1 MAAECWI
8 MTQNI
13 SMSSKVPIKAR
24 IHQAIKLLVLQY
36 NARFNSR
43 LACKTGCDPSEQS
56 SVVGARVKHCSCK
69 GSERSHVPVYKTRPR
84 WGAASQRTSGRP
96 CMSSRRTTPRTRL
109 ISLPSSPST
118 HTLEPS
124 TCVWN
129 IDE

>member
-43 LACKTGCDPSEQS
+43 LACKTGCDASEQS
-56 SVVGARVKHCSCK
+56 SVVNGANYLCTRLVPDGARRIN
-69 GSERSHVPVYKTRPR
+69 G
-84 WGAASQRTSGRP
+84 
-96 CMSSRRTTPRTRL
+96 
-109 ISLPSSPST
+109 LPAG
-118 HTLEPS
+118 HA
-124 TCVWN
+124 
-129 IDE
+129 